1 MPPRANQHLAKRWV
15 FTLNNPPAAFDDE
28 WMSRTLED
36 EQLEY
41 SAWQHEV
48 GESGT
53 PHIQAIAVFSERM
66 TLPKVRAY
74 LPTAHW
80 EVMRGT
86 LKQALEYVRKVDTRV
101 PGTEPLEVGILEV
114 CTHCGEPTD

>member
-1 MPPRANQHLAKRWV
+1 MPRVQHLAKRWV
-15 FTLNNPPAAFDDE
+15 FTDNNPPATWDDD
-28 WMSRTLED
+28 WTTLTLED
-36 EQLEY
+36 PDVQY

-53 PHIQAIAVFSERM
+53 PHIQGLVIFEDRM

-86 LKQALEYVRKVDTRV
+86 LKQALDYVHKVESRA
-101 PGTEPLEVGILEV
+101 PGFEPQELGILEV
-114 CTHCGEPTD
+114 CSHCGAPTD